1 MVIGGVGLR
10 NTERFIKQWQKKRQ
24 KGKFKYILINSL
36 VYCIVYWVV
45 TSLFFIVLGRESHK
59 LIENFDV
66 FIIFI
71 IIYIIS
77 LFRMWKKNE
86 DKYSRLINN
95 K

>member
-24 KGKFKYILINSL
+24 KGKFIYILINSL

-45 TSLFFIVLGRESHK
+45 TSLFFIVLGRELHK
-59 LIENFDV
+59 LIETFDV

>member
-1 MVIGGVGLR
+1 
-10 NTERFIKQWQKKRQ
+10 
-24 KGKFKYILINSL
+24 
-36 VYCIVYWVV
+36 VYWVV
-45 TSLFFIVLGRESHK
+45 TSLFFIMLGRESHK

>member
-10 NTERFIKQWQKKRQ
+10 NTERFIKQWQKKSQ

-45 TSLFFIVLGRESHK
+45 TSLFCIVLGRESYK